1 MYLSRRHH
9 LPALVA
15 CIFLVAADKNDEP
28 NVDLRVGKVE
38 LRVANY
44 DEMGKTI
51 KDLKGKIVVIDFW
64 QDT

>member
-1 MYLSRRHH
+1 MYVSRRHL

-15 CIFLVAADKNDEP
+15 CILLVAADKTDEP
-28 NVDLRVGKVE
+28 NVE
-38 LRVANY
+38 LRVVKY

-51 KDLKGKIVVIDFW
+51 KDLKGKIVVVDFW